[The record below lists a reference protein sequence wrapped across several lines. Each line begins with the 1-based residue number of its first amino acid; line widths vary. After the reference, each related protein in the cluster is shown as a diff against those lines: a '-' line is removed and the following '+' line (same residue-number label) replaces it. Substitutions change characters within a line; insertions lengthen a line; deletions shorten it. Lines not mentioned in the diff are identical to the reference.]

1 MSQPAAI
8 VLRSQDDVAVAARRL
23 EPGEDLDL
31 PVGRIP
37 VRDLVGM
44 GHKIALRAIS
54 RGEPVRKYGQVIGFA
69 TKDIPA
75 GSLVHVNNIYSRAP
89 LDAKIWDDAVAKQKK
104 RGNGAKRGGKAG

>member
-1 MSQPAAI
+1 MSPAHAGLFQLFGNDPMSQPAAI

-54 RGEPVRKYGQVIGFA
+54 SNAISIGSPLYS
-69 TKDIPA
+69 TGIPPS
-75 GSLVHVNNIYSRAP
+75 G
-89 LDAKIWDDAVAKQKK
+89 
-104 RGNGAKRGGKAG
+104 